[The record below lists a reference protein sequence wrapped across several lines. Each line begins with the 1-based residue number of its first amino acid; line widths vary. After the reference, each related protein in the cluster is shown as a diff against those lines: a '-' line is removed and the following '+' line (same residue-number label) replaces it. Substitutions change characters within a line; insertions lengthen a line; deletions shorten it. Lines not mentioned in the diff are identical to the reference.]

1 MLFATAGMALFVMS
15 DRGKSVFPKTS
26 ELYGKTPRFLK
37 PLMALVAVDARMQ
50 AFPKNLPT

>member
-15 DRGKSVFPKTS
+15 DVGKSVFPKTS
-26 ELYGKTPRFLK
+26 ELYGKIPRFLK